1 LCPYFIGTA
10 KNCYSATIAILQIVD
25 FSYLTIQPSPPA
37 FKGMFFILG
46 WFWSRGG
53 RGSRGSRGG
62 KAIVFVVY
70 PSLTETTV
78 KNIHL

>member
-1 LCPYFIGTA
+1 
-10 KNCYSATIAILQIVD
+10 
-25 FSYLTIQPSPPA
+25 
-37 FKGMFFILG
+37 MFFILG

-62 KAIVFVVY
+62 RGGRGGKAIVFVVY
-70 PSLTETTV
+70 PSLAEPIF

>member
-1 LCPYFIGTA
+1 
-10 KNCYSATIAILQIVD
+10 
-25 FSYLTIQPSPPA
+25 
-37 FKGMFFILG
+37 MFFILG

-70 PSLTETTV
+70 PSLTKPTV

>member
-1 LCPYFIGTA
+1 LHKSHVISNPVL
-10 KNCYSATIAILQIVD
+10 KIVNPA
-25 FSYLTIQPSPPA
+25 LTPVPSPA

-62 KAIVFVVY
+62 KAIVFLVY
-70 PSLTETTV
+70 PSFAEPIF

>member
-1 LCPYFIGTA
+1 MEKRGERESFQGY
-10 KNCYSATIAILQIVD
+10 V
-25 FSYLTIQPSPPA
+25 
-37 FKGMFFILG
+37 FILG

-53 RGSRGSRGG
+53 RGGRGGRRSRRG

-70 PSLTETTV
+70 SSLTETTV